1 MSYHEH
7 DGEWEYCLCD
17 EDEEGTPIRVPRQRG
32 RSRNALKAAERRQA
46 ERRLGHDRRK
56 AS

>member
-7 DGEWEYCLCD
+7 DGEWDYCLCD
-17 EDEEGTPIRVPRQRG
+17 EDEEGVPIRVPLNP
-32 RSRNALKAAERRQA
+32 RSKKVKERRRVP
-46 ERRLGHDRRK
+46 ERRNSHDRRK

>member
-7 DGEWEYCLCD
+7 DGEWDYCLCD
-17 EDEEGTPIRVPRQRG
+17 EDEEGVPIRVPINPKSRTSKG
-32 RSRNALKAAERRQA
+32 RRRTSERRV
-46 ERRLGHDRRK
+46 EHDRRK